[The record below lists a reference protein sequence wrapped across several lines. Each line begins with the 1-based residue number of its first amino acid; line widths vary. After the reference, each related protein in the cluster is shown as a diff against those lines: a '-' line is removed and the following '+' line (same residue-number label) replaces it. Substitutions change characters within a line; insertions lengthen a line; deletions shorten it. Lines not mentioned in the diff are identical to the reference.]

1 MFKQISYVYTMI
13 SFAWSLWILL
23 LLNHNTYI
31 WYVQYFTSVIQRAFW
46 KYYTL
51 NCFPGIFQQFPTIYE
66 GMLFAPFPHLL
77 VWFITAALISAFCS
91 TPLWYVFY
99 TILVHDICHFSPQ
112 TYFLNCVNCY
122 KTRFAAIHL
131 KVLDIQNFST
141 SQTSQHLKL
150 IHIWNFSIRLCHSVS
165 DKYQV
170 RLFSFLHYLV
180 CVPREVNI
188 GVPCVVSWNIL
199 KSYAWINLA
208 TS

>member
-1 MFKQISYVYTMI
+1 MPLPCPAKENAARYNILLFMFKQISYVYTMI

-91 TPLWYVFY
+91 TLLWYFVHY
-99 TILVHDICHFSPQ
+99 SRILYLSF
-112 TYFLNCVNCY
+112 
-122 KTRFAAIHL
+122 
-131 KVLDIQNFST
+131 
-141 SQTSQHLKL
+141 
-150 IHIWNFSIRLCHSVS
+150 
-165 DKYQV
+165 
-170 RLFSFLHYLV
+170 FLH
-180 CVPREVNI
+180 RQIFETR
-188 GVPCVVSWNIL
+188 
-199 KSYAWINLA
+199 KSRQNRFRIN
-208 TS
+208 SS